1 MEVEHG
7 SIVDTVI
14 KFAKQFFGVTM
25 EVDDVRKQ
33 LMPMKFSEQ
42 QSLMSAMQEDD
53 KDDFL
58 TKIKLPSPEEK
69 SVEEAG
75 IVRPGMPT
83 PPTDARTNRFM
94 NKQVDDARPTR
105 VSSGNVAGG
114 NKTATGN
121 NQKTPPPP
129 APDAQG
135 QQRQANSQGIQQN
148 AQSLDDLQQQ
158 VARLQQLATGKR

>member
-1 MEVEHG
+1 MEIEHG

-14 KFAKQFFGVTM
+14 KYAKHFFGVTM

-33 LMPMKFSEQ
+33 LLPMSLSQ
-42 QSLMSAMQEDD
+42 QLDLASAISAEEHDTFKNIIQ
-53 KDDFL
+53 
-58 TKIKLPSPEEK
+58 LPAADEK

-75 IVRPGMPT
+75 IVRPGAPT
-83 PPTDARTNRFM
+83 PPTDARTNRWM
-94 NKQVDDARPTR
+94 NKQVDDARPTG

-114 NKTATGN
+114 NKTATGS

-148 AQSLDDLQQQ
+148 AQSLDDIQKQ